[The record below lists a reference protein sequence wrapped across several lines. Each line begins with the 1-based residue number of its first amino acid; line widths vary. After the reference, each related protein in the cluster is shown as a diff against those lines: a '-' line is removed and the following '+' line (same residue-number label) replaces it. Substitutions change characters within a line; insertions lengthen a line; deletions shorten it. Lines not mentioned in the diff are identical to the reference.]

1 MKMTGPAA
9 IMSKVIEET
18 LSPKEDEEEKIG
30 YIRPSSL
37 AKGCVLY
44 VAMELLK
51 MPKEEIDTRV
61 KRILEAGTSGH
72 LRIARYFSKITVA
85 KELPFID
92 EEYRIKGQ
100 CDALIYISPDL
111 DVEQS
116 GFYVVEIKT
125 TSSAEFDRI
134 KEAGQPKEE
143 HVLQCL
149 IYIWGLTRYY
159 KSIPIRGGIIYYE
172 NRDTL
177 DYHLFNVEY
186 DESRLLPLLTQVKAM
201 LPDLIIEGKLPMDA
215 HLPLDHWG
223 HEYCPYLSICEVG
236 QEAMKLKKEKK
247 PEIPDRVLAEI
258 IGMRIVK
265 KQRAKEE
272 KAKSRKT
279 PRTLEELSS
288 EFNWE

>member
-1 MKMTGPAA
+1 MKMTGPSM

-18 LSPKEDEEEKIG
+18 LSPKKESEEKIG

-51 MPKEEIDTRV
+51 MPKEDIDNRI

-72 LRIARYFSKITVA
+72 FRIAKYFSKITVA

-100 CDALIYISPDL
+100 CDALIYIPSDL
-111 DVEQS
+111 DVENS

-125 TSSAEFDRI
+125 TSSSEFDKI
-134 KEAGQPKEE
+134 KEAGRPKEE
-143 HVLQCL
+143 HVTQCF
-149 IYIWGLTRYY
+149 IYIWGLTRHY

-177 DYHLFNVEY
+177 NYHLFNVTY
-186 DESRLLPLLTQVKAM
+186 DENLLRPLLSEVKAM
-201 LPDLIIEGKLPMDA
+201 LPGLIIEGKLPEA

-223 HEYCPYLSICEVG
+223 HEYCSYLSTCAIG
-236 QEAMKLKKEKK
+236 QEAMKRKKENK
-247 PEIPDRVLAEI
+247 PQIPDRVLAEI

-265 KQRAKEE
+265 KKKAREE
-272 KAKSRKT
+272 KTKSKK
-279 PRTLEELSS
+279 PRSLAELSR
-288 EFNWE
+288 EFKWE

>member
-1 MKMTGPAA
+1 MRMTGPSA
-9 IMSKVIEET
+9 IMSRVIEET
-18 LSPKEDEEEKIG
+18 LSPKKEEEGAIG

-51 MPKEEIDTRV
+51 VPKEEIDNRV
-61 KRILEAGTSGH
+61 KRILEAGTSSH
-72 LRIARYFSKITVA
+72 FRIPKYFSKITVA
-85 KELPFID
+85 KEMPFLD
-92 EEYRIKGQ
+92 EEYRIRGQ
-100 CDALIYISPDL
+100 CDALIYIPPDL
-111 DVEQS
+111 DVEHS

-125 TSSAEFDRI
+125 TSSSEFERI

-143 HVLQCL
+143 HITQCL

-177 DYHLFNVEY
+177 DYHLFNVTY
-186 DESRLLPLLTQVKAM
+186 DENLLLPLLNEIKAM
-201 LPDLIIEGKLPMDA
+201 LPGLIIEGKLPEA
-215 HLPLDHWG
+215 HLPLDHWA
-223 HEYCPYLSICEVG
+223 HEYCPYLSVCDYG

-247 PEIPDRVLAEI
+247 SEIPDRVLAEI

-272 KAKSRKT
+272 KVKKKT
-279 PRTLEELSS
+279 PRTLEELSE

>member
-9 IMSKVIEET
+9 IMSKVIEESF
-18 LSPKEDEEEKIG
+18 SPKKEDEEKIG

-51 MPKEEIDTRV
+51 MPKEEIDNRV

-72 LRIARYFSKITVA
+72 FRIPKYFSKITVA
-85 KELPFID
+85 KEMPFID
-92 EEYRIKGQ
+92 EEYRIRGQ
-100 CDALIYISPDL
+100 CDALIYIPPDL
-111 DVEQS
+111 DVEYS

-125 TSSAEFDRI
+125 TSSSEFDRI
-134 KEAGQPKEE
+134 KEAGKPKEE
-143 HVLQCL
+143 HVTQCL
-149 IYIWGLTRYY
+149 IYIWGLMRYY
-159 KSIPIRGGIIYYE
+159 KSIPICGGIIYYE

-177 DYHLFNVEY
+177 DYHLFNVPY
-186 DESRLLPLLTQVKAM
+186 DENLLIPLLNEVKAM
-201 LPDLIIEGKLPMDA
+201 LPGLIIEGKLPES

-223 HEYCPYLSICEVG
+223 HEYCPYLSICEYG
-236 QEAMKLKKEKK
+236 QEALKHKKENK
-247 PEIPDRVLAEI
+247 PAIPDRVLAEI

-272 KAKSRKT
+272 KVKSRKT
-279 PRTLEELSS
+279 PRTLEELST
-288 EFNWE
+288 EFNWD